1 MKNLAMFIVVFTT
14 IFLVVFTLFSQLEV
28 SLRIMN
34 ALFLAGNA
42 LVLLM
47 VYTVL
52 RDKYTT
58 SKTFK
63 DWYEDRPKQS
73 N

>member
-1 MKNLAMFIVVFTT
+1 MKNLAMFMVVFTT

-28 SLRIMN
+28 SSRIMN

>member
-1 MKNLAMFIVVFTT
+1 MKNKAM
-14 IFLVVFTLFSQLEV
+14 FLVVFTSIFLLVFTIFSQLEV

-58 SKTFK
+58 SKTFH